1 VFVLHLPTW
10 VSNVSWLM
18 FFMIVLAVALWILL
32 QYTTFGRHMQAIG
45 SNRSAALLAGVKVRR
60 QVIKAFVCSG
70 VVAAIAG
77 VCLAALQG
85 SASPDSS
92 SAFLLPAFSAAFLS
106 TVLLSDGRFT
116 VLGTVL
122 GGVFVVWVG
131 LGLVLGGL
139 SPLWVN
145 TINGLV
151 LVGAVSLSTAV
162 RSRR

>member
-1 VFVLHLPTW
+1 MVFMVVVGVVRWMPIGVT
-10 VSNVSWLM
+10 
-18 FFMIVLAVALWILL
+18 AV
-32 QYTTFGRHMQAIG
+32 GRHMQAIG
-45 SNRSAALLAGVKVRR
+45 SNRSAGQLAGVKVRR
-60 QVIKAFVCSG
+60 PPIKAFVCSG

-77 VCLAALQG
+77 ICLGALQG
-85 SASPDSS
+85 SATPDSS
-92 SAFLLPAFSAAFLS
+92 AAFLLPAFSAAFLS
-106 TVLLSDGRFT
+106 TVILSDGRFT

-131 LGLVLGGL
+131 LGLIVGGL

-151 LVGAVSLSTAV
+151 LVVAVSLSTAV